1 MNNKYALLAAFTAS
15 SALTLVGCSGVEP
28 VNPYASDTPSQEITI
43 AKNQSMVT
51 SERIAWGNYAEFLSD
66 GAHIITYKSRERPML
81 IIKDDAPSH
90 FRGHAYFGITN
101 IEKQFIPDREPDMD
115 NDKISTWT
123 VHVGDLIENNMKRDG
138 VYIMTIPGMALNGQD
153 LKIEV
158 FKDNRVDGLK
168 EYSYLGIDALP
179 APEPQ

>member
-1 MNNKYALLAAFTAS
+1 
-15 SALTLVGCSGVEP
+15 
-28 VNPYASDTPSQEITI
+28 
-43 AKNQSMVT
+43 
-51 SERIAWGNYAEFLSD
+51 
-66 GAHIITYKSRERPML
+66 ML

-90 FRGHAYFGITN
+90 FRGHVYFGITN
-101 IEKQFIPDREPDMD
+101 IEKQYVPDREPDMN

-123 VHVGDLIENNMKRDG
+123 VHVGDLIENDMKRDG
-138 VYIMTIPGMALNGQD
+138 VYIMTIPGHALNGQD

-179 APEPQ
+179 APEPE